1 MQSALQLL
9 LPPFDDSSKQ
19 VTFRM
24 NQRRHW
30 RGRAWKGE
38 RCDDRM
44 DRAAAVAEHK
54 FDNDNWARFG
64 GVDRKFSSTV
74 GEHLVRSGLHIVKA
88 RNGVSGR
95 SGRRRWRRRRVGT
108 RQSRGSGLRQD
119 LRPAVGGC
127 SVLQVGHYHRWMR
140 PLRPPE
146 ASQRPSLL

>member
-1 MQSALQLL
+1 MQSALQPL

-88 RNGVSGR
+88 SNG
-95 SGRRRWRRRRVGT
+95 
-108 RQSRGSGLRQD
+108 
-119 LRPAVGGC
+119 AVGGAGGGDGGVGALGFAKAAEVASGRIYGRRWVAAPFC
-127 SVLQVGHYHRWMR
+127 KSVTTTGGCDR
-140 PLRPPE
+140 
-146 ASQRPSLL
+146 